1 MTTPSN
7 EAIGQQLGVSHAT
20 VSRYKSGDRFPEL
33 DVMAKIA
40 DLLNWTMDD
49 QYKARQD
56 GTFADEFNTR
66 IRGMADRDPVGA
78 VVQTPSTHQ

>member
-1 MTTPSN
+1 VTTPSN

-40 DLLNWTMDD
+40 ELFDWTMDD
-49 QYKARQD
+49 QYKARQT
-56 GTFADEFNTR
+56 GTFADEFNR
-66 IRGMADRDPVGA
+66 RVRGMANSDSLGA
-78 VVQTPSTHQ
+78 VVQAPSAHQ

>member
-1 MTTPSN
+1 VTTPSN

-40 DLLNWTMDD
+40 ELYDWTMDE
-49 QYKARQD
+49 QYAARQN
-56 GTFADEFNTR
+56 GTFADEFNR
-66 IRGMADRDPVGA
+66 RVRGVAGSDSVGA
-78 VVQTPSTHQ
+78 VVQAPSANQ